1 MHSSSMLV
9 GVEEEG
15 LELRFSEKERGGISF
30 EAPPPR
36 VLSISFLIFVT
47 TPSNSS

>member
-15 LELRFSEKERGGISF
+15 LEARFSEKERGGIS
-30 EAPPPR
+30 EEDVPSR
-36 VLSISFLIFVT
+36 VLSMS
-47 TPSNSS
+47 